1 MVRNYEADRPVAR
14 EIVDKLLRLAIRAP
28 SAGFSQGWQFVV
40 LDDDDS
46 RETFWSAAT
55 DPAEEPDSWLRGLKT
70 APTLVLA
77 LSDRDAYLDRY
88 AEPDKGWDD
97 RSESRWPVPYWDV
110 DTGMASMLILLG
122 AVDHGLASCFFGVPV
137 EAHERVKDALGIPA
151 RLRIVG
157 VMSIGHPAPDRRS
170 PSLARGRRRLE
181 DVVSYGR
188 FGQRAGVRDR

>member
-1 MVRNYEADRPVAR
+1 MVRNYQPGRAVSPAV
-14 EIVDKLLRLAIRAP
+14 VDELLELAIRAP

-55 DPAEEPDSWLRGLKT
+55 EPAREPDSWLRGLKT

-88 AEPDKGWDD
+88 AEADKGWDD
-97 RSESRWPVPYWDV
+97 RSEAHWPVPYWDV

-122 AVDHGLASCFFGVPV
+122 AVDRGLASCFFGVPV
-137 EAHERVKDALGIPA
+137 EAHDRVKGALGIPG

-157 VMSIGHPAPDRRS
+157 VISLGHPAPDRRS
-170 PSLARGRRRLE
+170 PSLARGRRQLAE
-181 DVVSYGR
+181 VVSYRR
-188 FGQRAGVRDR
+188 FDKRDR